1 MIDKNHHTYY
11 KEFLSPVECESL
23 SLLAIEDEQRVM
35 EIDNPYRDWTAYTGL
50 TGQHMVYNWLSHP
63 TVECLNIPQRLFELP
78 DFADTTRI
86 AIQCWMNILRQEER
100 LASHR
105 HGEPEDSPS
114 YAINIFLS
122 GNTTTGTRYEDT
134 GYIHNEIG
142 EIHIC
147 SNLMEHSVPSQLF
160 PEPRISMAMDVWI
173 DDESIEEI
181 YNSGQRFPNSD
192 VRVIEFRKNNDSI

>member
-1 MIDKNHHTYY
+1 MVHIVKDTHISYKNFFTQEECDHIISIFERDKDI
-11 KEFLSPVECESL
+11 V
-23 SLLAIEDEQRVM
+23 
-35 EIDNPYRDWTAYTGL
+35 PYGTDTGYEGL
-50 TGQHMVYNWLSHP
+50 TSTYSEYNWLYNP
-63 TVECLNIPQRLFELP
+63 DIIPLNIPQRLFELP
-78 DFADTTRI
+78 DFADTTHI

-100 LASHR
+100 LAPHT
-105 HGEPEDSPS
+105 HGEPEDSDS

-134 GYIHNEIG
+134 GYVHNEIG

-147 SNLMEHSVPSQLF
+147 SNQMEHSVPSQLF

-181 YNSGQRFPNSD
+181 YNSGERFPNSD

>member
-1 MIDKNHHTYY
+1 MIDKNHHTSY
-11 KEFLSPVECESL
+11 KDFLRPTECHVL
-23 SLLAIEDEQRVM
+23 SYLAIDEEDSVM
-35 EIDNPYRDWTAYTGL
+35 SIDNPFRHTNAYTGL

-63 TVECLNIPQRLFELP
+63 TVASMNIPQRLFELP
-78 DFADTTRI
+78 DFADTTHI

-100 LASHR
+100 LAPHT

-134 GYIHNEIG
+134 GYVHNEIG

-147 SNLMEHSVPSQLF
+147 SNQMEHSVPSQLF
-160 PEPRISMAMDVWI
+160 PEPRVSMAMDVWI

-181 YNSGQRFPNSD
+181 YNSTSTFPNSE